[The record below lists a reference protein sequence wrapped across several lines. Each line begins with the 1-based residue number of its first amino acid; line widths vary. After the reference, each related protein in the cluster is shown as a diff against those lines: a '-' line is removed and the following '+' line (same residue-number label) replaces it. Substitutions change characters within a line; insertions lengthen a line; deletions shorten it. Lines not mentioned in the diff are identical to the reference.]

1 MKKTILAAMM
11 LVPSLAMGYATYP
24 DGTEVGDLDIF
35 LGSIDTLDNSNPETE
50 TEWLQSFFPDSEVLF
65 EFKNEPVEYFY
76 ATDDGSEPLDG
87 EAVIAFSLTP
97 FEALEEDP
105 LMELF
110 IVKNA
115 RYWAAFENVF
125 DINWG
130 VIDTEELP
138 AGMNFPPYM
147 SPEETI
153 AIFTEV
159 NGDEENEMFISHVS
173 VFSGGGEPED
183 PPEDPPNGVPVPAPL
198 ALLGIGL
205 IGLIGSRK
213 FIK

>member
-1 MKKTILAAMM
+1 MKKTILAAM
-11 LVPSLAMGYATYP
+11 LLAPAIAMGYATYP
-24 DGTEVGDLDIF
+24 GGTEVGDLDIL
-35 LGSIDTLDNSNPETE
+35 LGYIDTLDNSNPETE

-76 ATDDGSEPLDG
+76 ASDDGTEPVDG
-87 EAVIAFSLTP
+87 SAVIAFSLAP
-97 FEALEEDP
+97 FDVLEEDP
-105 LMELF
+105 LKELF

-115 RYWAAFENVF
+115 KYWAAFENLF

-130 VIDTEELP
+130 VINTEDLP

-147 SPEETI
+147 SSEETI
-153 AIFTEV
+153 ALLNV
-159 NGDEENEMFISHVS
+159 DNGENEMFISHVS

-183 PPEDPPNGVPVPAPL
+183 PPEYPPNGVPGPAPL
-198 ALLGIGL
+198 ALLGLGL
-205 IGLIGSRK
+205 IGLIGTKK